1 MTFYPKYGNQSSKY
15 MPVDKVS
22 TKPPTGGFLLLLLK
36 SKQKKDFMS
45 FFNHVQLH
53 EYDLTNKG
61 ISQACY
67 DELVASGNNSTED
80 QLRILADSMREDF
93 KDYMR
98 PLFQ

>member
-1 MTFYPKYGNQSSKY
+1 
-15 MPVDKVS
+15 MPILFLS
-22 TKPPTGGFLLLLLK
+22 HLAPTGGFLLLLLK
-36 SKQKKDFMS
+36 STKGEFMS
-45 FFNHVQLH
+45 FFKHVALH

-67 DELVASGNNSTED
+67 DELVASGNNSNEN
-80 QLRILADSMREDF
+80 QLRILADSMREEF

>member
-1 MTFYPKYGNQSSKY
+1 MAHLA
-15 MPVDKVS
+15 
-22 TKPPTGGFLLLLLK
+22 PTGGFLLLLLK
-36 SKQKKDFMS
+36 STKGEFMS
-45 FFNHVQLH
+45 FFKHVALH

-67 DELVASGNNSTED
+67 DELVASGNNSNEN
-80 QLRILADSMREDF
+80 QLRILADSMREEF

>member
-1 MTFYPKYGNQSSKY
+1 VAHQ
-15 MPVDKVS
+15 
-22 TKPPTGGFLLLLLK
+22 PPHGGFLLLLLK
-36 SKQKKDFMS
+36 STKGEFMS
-45 FFNHVQLH
+45 FFKHVALH

-67 DELVASGNNSTED
+67 DELVASGNNSNEN
-80 QLRILADSMREDF
+80 QLRILADSMREEF